1 MAAVYSRSA
10 MLIQS
15 LVEGTYGYGNSALTA
30 TVVQAIVGTNGAA
43 LPGTTGVTS
52 EGVLT
57 DVAFINTN
65 SAVTYVQV
73 FDVAA
78 VGSVT
83 LGSTTPTYTYTLPG
97 TSTGVFQVPAT
108 TTFANGLA
116 LAATTTSTG
125 STAAVS
131 TVSVGLAYL

>member
-30 TVVQAIVGTNGAA
+30 TVVQAIVGTNQAG
-43 LPGTTGVTS
+43 LPGATGFTS

-57 DVAFINTN
+57 DVAFINN
-65 SAVTYVQV
+65 NAAAGFIQV

-83 LGSTTPTYTYTLPG
+83 LGSTTATYVYSIPG
-97 TSTGVFQVPAT
+97 SSSGVFQVPAT
-108 TTFANGLA
+108 TVFSNGLA
-116 LAATTTSTG
+116 IAATTTNSG
-125 STAAVS
+125 STALGA
-131 TVSVGLAYL
+131 TVSVGLGYL